1 MQALKEDS
9 ARKTAEAERAPL
21 QQVLDLEAQHQHYQ
35 RLIAQEEEALVS
47 QTRANPGANP
57 PEPSGSQTL
66 ANQEEARTT
75 KLLQTIQRAQEKSSK
90 SLVLSEG
97 FQGSLTW
104 LPESLGHLTE
114 LTELDISGQQLQVR
128 RRLGTWNH
136 KCTSSKSAQDKLLK
150 SRKPSFCTYFVHCCG
165 ISLLGSPLL
174 QLLQKGFG
182 GDDFCLV
189 FVPKCAGTTN

>member
-9 ARKTAEAERAPL
+9 ARKTADADRAPL
-21 QQVLDLEAQHQHYQ
+21 QEVLDLDAQHQHYQ
-35 RLIAQEEEALVS
+35 RLTAEEEKALVS
-47 QTRANPGANP
+47 QTRANPGADP
-57 PEPSGSQTL
+57 PEPSDSQSL

-90 SLVLSEG
+90 SLDLSEG

-128 RRLGTWNH
+128 EG
-136 KCTSSKSAQDKLLK
+136 
-150 SRKPSFCTYFVHCCG
+150 
-165 ISLLGSPLL
+165 
-174 QLLQKGFG
+174 QLDTPGN
-182 GDDFCLV
+182 DFLRITFPRTVQADCW
-189 FVPKCAGTTN
+189 